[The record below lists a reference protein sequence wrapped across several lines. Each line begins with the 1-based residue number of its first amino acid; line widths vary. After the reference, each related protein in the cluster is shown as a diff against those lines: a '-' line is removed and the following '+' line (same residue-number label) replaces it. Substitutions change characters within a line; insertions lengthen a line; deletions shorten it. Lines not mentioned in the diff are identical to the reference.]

1 MSRSEHLELF
11 YPKLHRSNFIESRRM
26 IEEAMRDSLD
36 EEGQIKDHI
45 KFKFAYK
52 LCESIYNDLKEYEDQ
67 IEEDMKEI
75 NGDYGSCQICYNDD
89 YGIQQIQIMSDICEI
104 YHKYFEHFD
113 DSMFDKKQQKIAESN
128 KEGNKANGMEE
139 IILVPDINPEH
150 REWFVKIL
158 NSKIPDKEDYNG
170 LINKDKDLILYNC
183 LERLYDVLCDLGCIN
198 PNIEDKSIFI
208 YRFSGLNGE
217 YPTERKILWKDQ
229 DILLGYIARCLLSDK
244 RNVPMYFSTV
254 TTFFYKENGKPMNL
268 ATATNCT
275 VEDFEEEKRKKLLP
289 LSFIKAVELL
299 RKCGFI
305 NVEFTSKRR

>member
-104 YHKYFEHFD
+104 
-113 DSMFDKKQQKIAESN
+113 
-128 KEGNKANGMEE
+128 
-139 IILVPDINPEH
+139 
-150 REWFVKIL
+150 
-158 NSKIPDKEDYNG
+158 
-170 LINKDKDLILYNC
+170 
-183 LERLYDVLCDLGCIN
+183 
-198 PNIEDKSIFI
+198 
-208 YRFSGLNGE
+208 
-217 YPTERKILWKDQ
+217 
-229 DILLGYIARCLLSDK
+229 
-244 RNVPMYFSTV
+244 
-254 TTFFYKENGKPMNL
+254 
-268 ATATNCT
+268 CT
-275 VEDFEEEKRKKLLP
+275 SP
-289 LSFIKAVELL
+289 S
-299 RKCGFI
+299 
-305 NVEFTSKRR
+305 